1 VGRKKLTA
9 SPNWSKLSG
18 MDPIKKKEYY
28 QNNIEKRREYQR
40 NYYMRNAQLIKR
52 KREVSEHLTPEVLE
66 KRKQYNSEYYKK
78 NRARI
83 RENRA
88 KHKILKNSCINGE
101 SSD

>member
-1 VGRKKLTA
+1 
-9 SPNWSKLSG
+9 

-52 KREVSEHLTPEVLE
+52 KREVAEHLTPEVLE
-66 KRKQYNSEYYKK
+66 KRRQYNSEYYKK
-78 NRARI
+78 NRALI

-88 KHKILKNSCINGE
+88 KHKILKDSRINDE
-101 SSD
+101 SSGPE

>member
-1 VGRKKLTA
+1 MPR
-9 SPNWSKLSG
+9 

-28 QNNIEKRREYQR
+28 KNNIEKRRAYQLEYYR
-40 NYYMRNAQLIKR
+40 RNAQLIKR
-52 KREVSEHLTPEVLE
+52 KREVTEHLTPEVLE

-88 KHKILKNSCINGE
+88 KHKILRDSRINDE